1 MIKRHQKDRKDSFST
16 HGEPP
21 CANIQNCHSSIA
33 GTGSYN
39 SLYLPLQSTL
49 PHHPGEK
56 TGIDLLPT
64 QHSPEHL
71 CRGGSTI
78 RVHVFPTCYFFLPRW
93 GTGCQTPSI
102 CSART
107 VFLLSSRTALVGMSK
122 TSWVSGERGS

>member
-1 MIKRHQKDRKDSFST
+1 MT
-16 HGEPP
+16 YGEIRD
-21 CANIQNCHSSIA
+21 ASLMLIGQYTIA

-78 RVHVFPTCYFFLPRW
+78 RVHVFPL
-93 GTGCQTPSI
+93 
-102 CSART
+102 
-107 VFLLSSRTALVGMSK
+107 K
-122 TSWVSGERGS
+122 